1 MSRAD
6 HQPKTGPVVRPK
18 RSLEERQER
27 CGTAIALIMATET
40 GTTPITVRF
49 EDPDAKPVT
58 LEEAPRPLQ
67 EFQGRRA
74 VSYAIEAACRAQV
87 SGIFVLTVEDLLEEV
102 TVAAQETLASR
113 HRGGA

>member
-6 HQPKTGPVVRPK
+6 HQPKTGPVVRPE

-49 EDPDAKPVT
+49 EDGRV
-58 LEEAPRPLQ
+58 EEHRTIF
-67 EFQGRRA
+67 EFNKGN
-74 VSYAIEAACRAQV
+74 IN
-87 SGIFVLTVEDLLEEV
+87 
-102 TVAAQETLASR
+102 
-113 HRGGA
+113 